1 MASAT
6 PMDVTNFE
14 DIEKDISVAE
24 VEICR
29 RAANA
34 SATYSRALTRARHSY
49 EDLNQKYNATEG
61 GKPGIDGRRIGEENR
76 CCGQF
81 VEWDEGNDKCSKREN
96 VGIW

>member
-1 MASAT
+1 
-6 PMDVTNFE
+6 MDVTNFE

-49 EDLNQKYNATEG
+49 EDLNQKDNAAEG
-61 GKPGIDGRRIGEENR
+61 REPGIDDGEIGEGDR
-76 CCGQF
+76 F
-81 VEWDEGNDKCSKREN
+81 GNWRVDREN
-96 VGIW
+96 CDDKRGESDKRKVRQALL

>member
-6 PMDVTNFE
+6 PMDVTNFK

-24 VEICR
+24 IGIWR

-34 SATYSRALTRARHSY
+34 GTTYPRALTRARHSY
-49 EDLNQKYNATEG
+49 EDLNQKDNATEG

-76 CCGQF
+76 CCGQLI
-81 VEWDEGNDKCSKREN
+81 EWNEGNDKCSKREN